1 MDFSVAARVGEVLAS
16 EEGGGS
22 VVSPYV
28 IGGFGFLGLVVMLIL
43 TLMINVD
50 R

>member
-1 MDFSVAARVGEVLAS
+1 MDFSVAAQVGKVLVS

-28 IGGFGFLGLVVMLIL
+28 IGGFGFLTLVALLIV

>member
-1 MDFSVAARVGEVLAS
+1 MDFSVAARVSEVLAS
-16 EEGGGS
+16 VEGGES

-28 IGGFGFLGLVVMLIL
+28 IGGFGFLTLVVLLIA

>member
-1 MDFSVAARVGEVLAS
+1 MDFSVAAQVGKVLVS
-16 EEGGGS
+16 EKGGGS

-28 IGGFGFLGLVVMLIL
+28 IGGFGFLTLVALLIV

>member
-1 MDFSVAARVGEVLAS
+1 MDFSVAAQVGVVLAT

-28 IGGFGFLGLVVMLIL
+28 IGGFGFLTLVALLIV